1 MHSLDAITNAC
12 NRAITHQP
20 EGLEWQYAYAET
32 VDPQSVLE
40 LVTLAGGSE
49 NVPSAEELQALG
61 KMIRDLA
68 GYLRYT
74 VGDKPDPVRDDL
86 VAQANQLLG
95 LTGL

>member
-12 NRAITHQP
+12 NQALND
-20 EGLEWQYAYAET
+20 EDDGLEWQYAYAET
-32 VDPQSVLE
+32 VDPETVLE

-49 NVPSAEELQALG
+49 NVPSAEEMQALG
-61 KMIRDLA
+61 KMIRDLS

-86 VAQANQLLG
+86 VAQASQILG
-95 LTGL
+95 LTWL